1 MRRVKLFQIIRAV
14 TARRLLNAAKV
25 LSSFLLSELIR
36 NPVVWGLPFI
46 LTIEP
51 TNLCNLHCPQCH
63 TGSGRMNR
71 KPGRMNLKDFKR
83 IIDEL
88 GDYLFYLLL
97 YFQGEPY
104 LNEHLFD
111 FIRYVKQRRIYT
123 ITSTNGHFLAE
134 DKAVEETIT
143 SGLDSILI
151 SLDGADQ
158 EVYSRYREGG
168 DFQQVVKGISLLV
181 EKKIHLQSKTPEIY
195 LQFLIMRH
203 NEGQIGRMRELVR
216 ELRVNGLLLKT
227 LQLEDPA
234 QAQELLPETERYRR
248 YRSQGGEL
256 QIKNKLRNSCHRL
269 WTSSL
274 VTWEGEILPCCFDK
288 DGRYSFGRLSQA
300 SGFPAIWKSD
310 GYLDFRRRILTDRKS
325 IDICNNCTQGLKIYV

>member
-1 MRRVKLFQIIRAV
+1 MKGISTIQILKTV
-14 TARRLLNAAKV
+14 TAKRLLNATKA
-25 LSSFLLSELIR
+25 LSSFLLSEVIR
-36 NPVVWGLPFI
+36 KPVVWGLPFI

-51 TNLCNLHCPQCH
+51 TNLCNLRCPQCH

-71 KPGRMNLKDFKR
+71 RPGRMSLDDFKR

-111 FIRYVKQRRIYT
+111 FIRYAKRRRIYT
-123 ITSTNGHFLAE
+123 ITSTNGHFLAD
-134 DKAVEETIT
+134 DKAAEETVT

-151 SLDGADQ
+151 SVDGADQ
-158 EVYSRYREGG
+158 RTYSMYRRGG
-168 DFQQVVKGISLLV
+168 DFHRVIKGTSLLV
-181 EKKIHLQSKTPEIY
+181 EKKIRLKSRTPEVY
-195 LQFLIMRH
+195 LQFLIMKH

-216 ELRVNGLLLKT
+216 ELGVNGLLLKT
-227 LQLEDPA
+227 LHLEDPK
-234 QAQELLPETERYRR
+234 QAQELLPESERYRR
-248 YRSQGGEL
+248 YRFQGGEL
-256 QIKNKLRNSCHRL
+256 QIKNKLKNSCHRL

-274 VTWEGEILPCCFDK
+274 ITWEGRVSPCCFDK
-288 DGRYSFGRLSQA
+288 DGKYSFGKLSQVSEFA
-300 SGFPAIWKSD
+300 SIWRSNS
-310 GYLDFRRRILTDRKS
+310 YLDFRRRILINRKS